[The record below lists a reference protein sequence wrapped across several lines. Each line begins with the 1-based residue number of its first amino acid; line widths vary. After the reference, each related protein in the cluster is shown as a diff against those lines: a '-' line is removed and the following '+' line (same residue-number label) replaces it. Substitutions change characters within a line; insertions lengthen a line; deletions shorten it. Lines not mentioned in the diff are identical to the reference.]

1 MPVDPFSLSAGGGA
15 DYFAGD
21 NSDMMGLWEI
31 ASGAGDNP
39 FSLMGGGGGGR
50 GRGYSRSG
58 GYDMLGEAITQAQMD
73 AEQQGLP
80 ANVHTLASH
89 PAVRNAIRNHA
100 ATAVAMNQAKAQALK
115 QAMAQQMPGGTDRG
129 REQILPLDSG
139 ASPQIAANASQNI
152 TSQPQRAFRT
162 ERLVIDSV
170 TPAAGGTGGNISS
183 SFVVNNLLVGADIQ
197 FLALTGSIP
206 ASMFA
211 PNAVGTRLKGTVAV
225 PGIIVT
231 ISVTNIDSAA
241 HRFLGAVLGPALD

>member
-39 FSLMGGGGGGR
+39 FALMGG
-50 GRGYSRSG
+50 G
-58 GYDMLGEAITQAQMD
+58 GYDMLGEAITQAQQD
-73 AEQQGLP
+73 ASRRGLP

-89 PAVRNAIRNHA
+89 PAVRNAIRNHT
-100 ATAVAMNQAKAQALK
+100 ATAVAMNQAKAQAMK

-139 ASPQIAANASQNI
+139 ASPLIGAGASQNI

-170 TPAAGGTGGNISS
+170 TPAIGGTGGNISS

-231 ISVTNIDSAA
+231 IAVTNIDGAA